1 MFIYVGMTE
10 DIENRLAK
18 HNAGQV
24 PHTSKFA
31 PWTIDAAIA
40 VRDKT
45 TAAQLERYLKSGSG
59 RAFANK
65 HLFATSSVKTA
76 KGVKQR
82 WGWGQAPASPHR
94 EEPRTEGE
102 LSRAR
107 RAGLLSPRR
116 HSSHSCV
123 NRHTDARSASSSA
136 FSACVCSSRHSGET
150 RPSNLFP
157 FPITGTR
164 LQQ

>member
-1 MFIYVGMTE
+1 MTGFYYVYMLSDVATRTHHYVGMTE

-24 PHTSKFA
+24 PYTSKFA

-76 KGVKQR
+76 KGVKQ
-82 WGWGQAPASPHR
+82 
-94 EEPRTEGE
+94 
-102 LSRAR
+102 
-107 RAGLLSPRR
+107 
-116 HSSHSCV
+116 
-123 NRHTDARSASSSA
+123 D
-136 FSACVCSSRHSGET
+136 
-150 RPSNLFP
+150 
-157 FPITGTR
+157 
-164 LQQ
+164 

>member
-1 MFIYVGMTE
+1 MTGFYYVYMLSDVATRTHHYVGMTK

-65 HLFATSSVKTA
+65 HLFPPSVKTA
-76 KGVKQR
+76 KAK
-82 WGWGQAPASPHR
+82 S
-94 EEPRTEGE
+94 
-102 LSRAR
+102 
-107 RAGLLSPRR
+107 
-116 HSSHSCV
+116 
-123 NRHTDARSASSSA
+123 
-136 FSACVCSSRHSGET
+136 
-150 RPSNLFP
+150 
-157 FPITGTR
+157 
-164 LQQ
+164 

>member
-1 MFIYVGMTE
+1 MTGFYYVYMLSDVATRTHHYVGMTE

-65 HLFATSSVKTA
+65 HLFATSCRGNV
-76 KGVKQR
+76 GMWQ
-82 WGWGQAPASPHR
+82 
-94 EEPRTEGE
+94 
-102 LSRAR
+102 LSRNLSDKIETYILDDLQAQSER
-107 RAGLLSPRR
+107 RL
-116 HSSHSCV
+116 CK
-123 NRHTDARSASSSA
+123 
-136 FSACVCSSRHSGET
+136 
-150 RPSNLFP
+150 
-157 FPITGTR
+157 
-164 LQQ
+164 